1 MNYNTDYNTIKY
13 DVEDNI
19 LTITLHRPEKMNA
32 FTGEMMNEMIDA
44 FDKADADDD
53 IRALIVTGSGDRAF
67 CAGADLSSGADTFNY
82 EKHSKSTEQTDA
94 KLKRPDVEGAIKEDG
109 SVNWSHDA
117 VRDGGGRLTLRIFKC
132 LKPVIAAVNG
142 AAVGI
147 GVTMQ
152 LAMDIRIA
160 SDTARFGFV
169 FTRRGMVPEA
179 CSSWFLP
186 RIVGMP
192 KALEWTFSG
201 RVFDAKEALDGGL
214 VRSLHKPEEL
224 LSVARGIAREI
235 ADNTAPVSVALS
247 RQMLWRMS
255 AAADPMEAHKIDSR
269 GIFSRGRQGDSA
281 EGVMSFLEK
290 RPATFPDKVST
301 DLPEYFPWWDES
313 EYS

>member
-1 MNYNTDYNTIKY
+1 MTYNAILYQVD
-13 DVEDNI
+13 DNI
-19 LTITLHRPEKMNA
+19 LTITLNRPEKMNA
-32 FTGEMMNEMIDA
+32 YTGEMQRELIDA
-44 FDKADADDD
+44 LDRADADDD
-53 IRALIVTGSGDRAF
+53 VRAIIVTGSGDRAF
-67 CAGADLSSGADTFNY
+67 CAGADLSAGADTFNY
-82 EKHSKSTEQTDA
+82 EKLADSSDKP
-94 KLKRPDVEGAIKEDG
+94 KRAGIDDVIDDEGNVD
-109 SVNWSHDA
+109 WSHQA
-117 VRDGGGRLTLRIFKC
+117 VRDGGGQLTLRIYKC

-160 SDTARFGFV
+160 ADSARFGFV

-201 RVFDAKEALDGGL
+201 RVFDAEEALQGGL

-224 LSVARGIAREI
+224 MDVARGIAREI

-247 RQMLWRMS
+247 RQMLWRM
-255 AAADPMEAHKIDSR
+255 AAADDPMEAHRIDSR
-269 GIFSRGRQGDSA
+269 GIFSRGRSGDSA
-281 EGVMSFLEK
+281 EGVSSFLEK
-290 RPATFPDKVST
+290 RGANFPDKVSE
-301 DLPEYFPWWDES
+301 DMPQYFPWWDERD
-313 EYS
+313 YS